1 MLRLVTGININCARL
16 GTTKP
21 MKLKMHQ
28 LAREKVREWYSLAMS
43 EQPLPTEGLSQILFR
58 VKIQLSVYYEI
69 Y

>member
-1 MLRLVTGININCARL
+1 
-16 GTTKP
+16 
-21 MKLKMHQ
+21 MKLKMHR

-58 VKIQLSVYYEI
+58 VKIQLSMYYEI